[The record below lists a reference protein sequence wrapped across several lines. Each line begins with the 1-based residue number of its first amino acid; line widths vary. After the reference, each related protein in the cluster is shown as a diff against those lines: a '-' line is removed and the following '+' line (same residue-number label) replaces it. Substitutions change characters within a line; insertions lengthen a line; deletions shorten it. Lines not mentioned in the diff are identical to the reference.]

1 MIYKITVCMNKM
13 KSEYIK
19 RIQDLSFTFAKWHYD
34 QYLKE
39 KAITSI
45 RKNDI
50 KKVVD
55 DIYTTDKKNDLA
67 RFIRTNLK
75 QSYGP
80 AYNSF
85 LTENI
90 MNNIFEDDA
99 YTKQRI
105 CTEIEYFQE
114 A

>member
-1 MIYKITVCMNKM
+1 MIYKISVYMNKM
-13 KSEYIK
+13 KNEYIK
-19 RIQDLSFTFAKWHYD
+19 HIQDLSFTFAKWHYD

-45 RKNDI
+45 KSKDI

-67 RFIRTNLK
+67 RFIRGNMK
-75 QSYGP
+75 KYYGN

-99 YTKQRI
+99 YTKERI
-105 CTEIEYFQE
+105 CTEIEYIQQ

>member
-1 MIYKITVCMNKM
+1 MVYKNNMYMNKM
-13 KSEYIK
+13 KNEYIK
-19 RIQDLSFTFAKWHYD
+19 HIQDLSFTFAKWHYD

-39 KAITSI
+39 KAITCI
-45 RKNDI
+45 RTKDI
-50 KKVVD
+50 KHVVD

-67 RFIRTNLK
+67 RFIRGNMK
-75 QSYGP
+75 KYYGP

-99 YTKQRI
+99 YTKSRI
-105 CTEIEYFQE
+105 CTEIEYFQQT
-114 A
+114 

>member
-1 MIYKITVCMNKM
+1 MVYKNTMYMNNM
-13 KSEYIK
+13 KNEYIK
-19 RIQDLSFTFAKWHYD
+19 QIQDLSFAFAKWHYD
-34 QYLKE
+34 QYLQEKSICRISVKE
-39 KAITSI
+39 
-45 RKNDI
+45 I

-67 RFIRTNLK
+67 RFIRGNMK
-75 QSYGP
+75 KSYGP
-80 AYNSF
+80 SYNSF

-99 YTKQRI
+99 YTKSRI
-105 CTEIEYFQE
+105 CTEIEYFQQ

>member
-1 MIYKITVCMNKM
+1 MVYKNTVYMNKM

-19 RIQDLSFTFAKWHYD
+19 QIQDLSFTFAKWHYE
-34 QYLKE
+34 QYLQDKSIYNISAKE
-39 KAITSI
+39 
-45 RKNDI
+45 I

-67 RFIRTNLK
+67 RFIRGNMKTR
-75 QSYGP
+75 YGL

-90 MNNIFEDDA
+90 MNNIFEDDVF
-99 YTKQRI
+99 TKSRI
-105 CTEIEYFQE
+105 CTEIEYFQQT
-114 A
+114 